1 MELSSMQ
8 RRKWISGLCI
18 AMAAVLVFT
27 GCGHKKSTKEEKG
40 TTVSSGTV
48 VMMVGDE
55 QVRYSEVMAYGY
67 FLKCQYE
74 DSFGKELWSYKLDD
88 NETIGDQA
96 KQEIVNMITQLK
108 VIGSVAQQQDV
119 SLSADE
125 QDEALRQAESL
136 VQNAKAADK
145 KEYGLSVQKI
155 SEIYQENLLAE
166 KMFYVATD
174 DADTNV
180 TDEEAR
186 QAIMKQAAS
195 TASGSAVQTEED
207 TSITQ
212 DMIDRQKEQIIQQRQ
227 SDMFVKKY
235 NQWLQ
240 DKKVDIDQSF
250 WNDFTL

>member
-1 MELSSMQ
+1 
-8 RRKWISGLCI
+8 
-18 AMAAVLVFT
+18 
-27 GCGHKKSTKEEKG
+27 
-40 TTVSSGTV
+40 
-48 VMMVGDE
+48 
-55 QVRYSEVMAYGY
+55 
-67 FLKCQYE
+67 
-74 DSFGKELWSYKLDD
+74 
-88 NETIGDQA
+88 
-96 KQEIVNMITQLK
+96 MITQLK
-108 VIGSVAQQQDV
+108 VISGVAQQQEV

-174 DADTNV
+174 EADTNV
-180 TDEEAR
+180 TDEEASE
-186 QAIMKQAAS
+186 AIRKEAAK
-195 TASGSAVQTEED
+195 TASGSALQTEED
-207 TSITQ
+207 ISITQ
-212 DMIDRQKEQIIQQRQ
+212 DMIDQQKEKIIRQRQ

-240 DKKVDIDQSF
+240 DKKVDINQSF